1 MVQLEPNPDV
11 ARSVLSQHR
20 VSVLLVDDQRI
31 IGEAVRR
38 MLVEEKDIEFHFCSE
53 PTRALGMANEVR
65 PTVILQ
71 DLVLPDVDGLT
82 LVRFYRANP
91 ATRDTPIIVLS
102 TKEEPIIKAEAFAN
116 GANDY
121 LVKLPDKVELVARIR
136 YHSMGYIHL
145 LERNEA
151 FAALEESLNQ
161 LQAEQEKSE
170 RLLLNI
176 LPRAIA
182 ERLME
187 GEETIAEQFNEASVL
202 FGDICGFTE
211 FSAASSPRELVELLN
226 EIFSGFDALADKHGV
241 EKIKTIG
248 DAYLAVA
255 GLPVARADHAEAT
268 AALAL
273 DMLVEIERFRK
284 ARGVPLEM
292 RIGIHSGPVV
302 AGVIGKKK
310 FSYDLWG
317 DTVNTASRMESHGAP
332 GRIHV
337 SQATHDRLAS
347 GHRFEERGEIAVKG
361 KGSMATYFLL
371 DQVPH

>member
-1 MVQLEPNPDV
+1 MAQLEPKPDT
-11 ARSVLSQHR
+11 ARPVLSQHR

-102 TKEEPIIKAEAFAN
+102 TKEEPTIKAEAFAN

-182 ERLME
+182 ERLKE

-273 DMLVEIERFRK
+273 DMLIEIERFRT

-337 SQATHDRLAS
+337 SQATRDRLAA
-347 GHRFEERGEIAVKG
+347 GHRFEERGEIAIKG

-371 DQVPH
+371 DQVPR